1 MTLRH
6 LNITQIF
13 SLLVALVV
21 GCADDDTSVNT
32 VDVDAG
38 ADISPDVDLQ
48 LACEGLISSQTL
60 AAATHVPAPTPI
72 PYEFQPPAG
81 GSHRPYW
88 AQWGEYSVLLPEVYV
103 HNLEHGGVA
112 FLYRPDASTTDIEAL
127 REFAKVQ
134 DAASGGTFR
143 WILTPYDGLET
154 PVAAVAWGWVYTAN
168 CVDAQG
174 LDVFVERHYRQA
186 PEDIGSD
193 GAYRDGFL
201 GRL

>member
-6 LNITQIF
+6 QNITRIF
-13 SLLVALVV
+13 SLLLVLLA
-21 GCADDDTSVNT
+21 GCADDTSVVPT
-32 VDVDAG
+32 EAVDAG
-38 ADISPDVDLQ
+38 VDVSPDVDIQ

-60 AAATHVPAPTPI
+60 AAATHVPMAEAVVYTS
-72 PYEFQPPAG
+72 QPPAG
-81 GSHRPYW
+81 GPHRPYW
-88 AQWGEYSVLLPEVYV
+88 GRWGEYSELLPEIYV

-112 FLYRPDASTTDIEAL
+112 FLYRPDASAADIEAL
-127 REFAKVQ
+127 REYAKVA

-143 WILTPYDGLET
+143 WILTPFDGLESEF
-154 PVAAVAWGWVYTAN
+154 AAVAWGWVYTAN
-168 CVDAQG
+168 CVDAAG

-193 GAYRDGFL
+193 GAYSEGFV